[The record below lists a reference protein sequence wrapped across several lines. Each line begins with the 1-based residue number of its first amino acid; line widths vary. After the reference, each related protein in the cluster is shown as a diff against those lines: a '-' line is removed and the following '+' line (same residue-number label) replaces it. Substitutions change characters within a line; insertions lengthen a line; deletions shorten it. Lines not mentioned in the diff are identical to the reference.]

1 MTKDV
6 LLKARRAAVKSFAS
20 LRAMALLCLVM
31 LSVVSAKAQATVY
44 ALWCADAD
52 NPTLIFTTSNESFQA
67 GGNFYYEG
75 DKFTI
80 TQVWSGEEVT
90 NTGNEDPAWLSV
102 VEPTVKRVVITS
114 NFSVALPKSTYHW
127 FYGFDITAIDGLR
140 YLNTSKVTNMEGMFG
155 YCTQI
160 PSLDLSYFDTRN
172 VENMKD
178 MFKKCLKLTS
188 LDVSAFNTAKVTN
201 MAGMFDTCTNLAS
214 LDLSCFDTS
223 SVTDMHSMFSYTY
236 HLNTLNLTSFNT
248 SQVTDMS
255 NMFEGSNVQSIDLS
269 HFDTHNVTKMARMF
283 AENNFNGSL
292 DLSHFDTSNVT
303 TMYEMFMGCRLQSL
317 NLSSFDTR
325 NVTDM
330 TRMFYMCSHLEELDL
345 KSFHTGKL
353 VSMKEMFAF
362 CNDLKRLVLENFDTS
377 LITDMSNLFYDMADL
392 QQLDL
397 SSFNTSNVTTM
408 ENMFHQCYTLKSL
421 DLSSFDT
428 QNVTNMTGM
437 FSYCSNLKTIYVS
450 DESWTVDNVTET
462 NNSMFESCE
471 NLIGQISTRY
481 SSEHTGTEYARIDD
495 YGTPG
500 YLSSLSSLEGP
511 FAYWCEDD
519 FTIYFTYEKLSN
531 GMYQGHNIKS
541 AWQGN
546 QVIPSGEV
554 VPAWSEALK
563 ELAKGAEFD
572 ATFAL
577 ARPTSTYRW
586 FAGFKNP
593 FAIIGLEYLNT
604 SCVTTMKEMFMES
617 GIDLPDL
624 SSLNTRNVTDMSRM
638 FYNCPYLRIVNLS
651 GLSNSNVTDMSSMFE
666 NCTKLES
673 INLSNF
679 SAGKASMKKMF
690 KGCTT
695 LTELDMS
702 TVNTSNATDMS
713 GMFQDCTRLTS
724 VDFSGMDVRNVTSM
738 KEMFK
743 GAFLTS
749 YVNLDLS
756 SFVPRSV
763 TDMSSMFEDCT
774 FLESVDVS
782 NFDTD
787 NVLTMKRMFYNCG
800 QLKTLDLSNFNNSN
814 VTDMDSLFTWCY
826 GLETLNLRGF
836 KTPAVTSMNSMFLQC
851 GKLDSLDL
859 STFDTRNVTDM
870 ANMFYGCNDLTNID
884 LSSFNTSKVTTM
896 KYMFFDNEKLT
907 HLNLSNFDTRNVT
920 NMEAMFRACYELTSL
935 DLNSF
940 DVSKVSTM
948 NEMFIWCPNLTTIF
962 CKNSWKTYSDN
973 ISSSDMFLGCY
984 RLTGSDGTT
993 YDENH
998 TDISYAHLDGEG
1010 GRGYF
1015 SDYMPQVVWC
1025 KDNTTLYFYKGGRLS
1040 AGFDY
1045 KGQTVT
1051 ASWSNTDVTE
1061 SGGLDGDTHPRW
1073 IDYRYDGDN
1082 KLEGNVTTVVF
1093 DESFQDVLPRHLC
1106 AWFSG
1111 CNNLTTIEGIE
1122 YLNTSEAINMRDM
1135 FRNCGALTSLDVS
1148 HFDTR
1153 NVTDMSGMFYYCNLL
1168 TNLDVSGF
1176 NTSKVTDMS
1185 SMFAGCFQVKAL
1197 DVSHFN
1203 TDNVTNMERMF
1214 ESCSYN
1220 LTSLDVSSFNTSKVT
1235 NMKEMFRGC
1244 NNLTTIYGNDDW
1256 SLGVCEQS
1264 DNMFEHC
1271 ENLVGGNGT
1280 VYDTNRLNVTYA
1292 RPDNNDQQGYFTSA
1306 FVYDISSA
1314 GVGTLYMDYA
1324 LNIPDADYFDVFY
1337 VKSVNSAGTLY
1348 LKKVRDV
1355 IPANTAVVIFGNEG
1369 SYSMSKSSESAA
1381 AIRDNMLQGVSV
1393 ETSVEDLQQKHGK
1406 DIYVLSRGND
1416 SFINFRKAG
1425 ETVTS
1430 IPANRAYLP
1439 YTLASGA
1446 RELAISFDEGNE
1458 ASGIETI
1465 AAGNVPTTGV
1475 YTLSGQRVTNP
1486 QHGLYIVNGKKVLV
1500 P

>member
-6 LLKARRAAVKSFAS
+6 LLKARRATVKSFAS

-31 LSVVSAKAQATVY
+31 LSVVSAKAQVTAY
-44 ALWCADAD
+44 ALWCAEAEE
-52 NPTLIFTTSNESFQA
+52 PTLIFTTSNESFQA
-67 GGNFYYEG
+67 GGDFYYGSDE
-75 DKFTI
+75 FTI

-90 NTGNEDPAWLSV
+90 NVGSTDPAWLSV
-102 VEPTVKRVVITS
+102 VKPTVKRIVFTS

-140 YLNTSKVTNMEGMFG
+140 FLNTSKVTNMEGMFG

-178 MFKKCLKLTS
+178 MFKVCLKLES

-214 LDLSCFDTS
+214 LDLSRFDTS
-223 SVTDMHSMFSYTY
+223 SVTDMHSMFSYTN
-236 HLNTLNLTSFNT
+236 HLNTLNLTYFNT

-283 AENNFNGSL
+283 AEFNFNGSL

-303 TMYEMFMGCRLQSL
+303 TMYEMFMGCKLQSI

-330 TRMFYMCSHLEELDL
+330 TRMFYICLNLEELDL

-353 VSMKEMFAF
+353 ASMKEMFAF
-362 CNDLKRLVLENFDTS
+362 CGNLERLILENFDTS
-377 LITDMSNLFYDMADL
+377 LITDMSNIFYGMTDL

-408 ENMFHQCYTLKSL
+408 ENMFNQCYTLKNL

-450 DESWTVDNVTET
+450 DKSWTVEHVTEA

-471 NLIGQISTRY
+471 SLHGQISTAFD
-481 SSEHTGTEYARIDD
+481 ENHTGTEYARIDA

-531 GMYQGHNIKS
+531 GMYQGHTIQS
-541 AWQGN
+541 AWQGD

-617 GIDLPDL
+617 GIGFPDL

-666 NCTKLES
+666 NCTSLES
-673 INLSNF
+673 INLRNF

-690 KGCTT
+690 KGCAY
-695 LTELDMS
+695 LESIDMS

-713 GMFQDCTRLTS
+713 GMFQDCTRLKS

-743 GAFLTS
+743 GAFMMNS
-749 YVNLDLS
+749 INLDLS
-756 SFVPRSV
+756 SFVTSNV

-774 FLESVDVS
+774 SLRSIDVS
-782 NFDTD
+782 NFDTG
-787 NVLTMKRMFYNCG
+787 NVLTMKRMFYKCMC
-800 QLKTLDLSNFNNSN
+800 LETLDLSSFNNSK
-814 VTDMDSLFTWCY
+814 VSEMDSLFAECADLQTI
-826 GLETLNLRGF
+826 NLRGF
-836 KTPAVTSMNSMFLQC
+836 KTPAVTTMNSMFIKCAVL
-851 GKLDSLDL
+851 KSLDL
-859 STFDTRNVTDM
+859 SSFDTRNVTDMARMFQHCGELTNIDLRTFDTRNVTDM
-870 ANMFYGCNDLTNID
+870 LCMFAFCN
-884 LSSFNTSKVTTM
+884 SF
-896 KYMFFDNEKLT
+896 
-907 HLNLSNFDTRNVT
+907 
-920 NMEAMFRACYELTSL
+920 TSL

-940 DVSKVSTM
+940 DISKNSLVE
-948 NEMFIWCPNLTTIF
+948 NMFYGCSDLTTIF
-962 CKNSWKTYSDN
+962 CKNDWSKVSAIGNN
-973 ISSSDMFLGCY
+973 IFGNCLK
-984 RLTGSDGTT
+984 LTGSDGTV

-1045 KGQTVT
+1045 KGHTVT

-1082 KLEGNVTTVVF
+1082 KLEGSVTTVVF

-1135 FRNCGALTSLDVS
+1135 FRDCGALTSLDVS

-1197 DVSHFN
+1197 DVSHFD

-1214 ESCSYN
+1214 EYCSYN
-1220 LTSLDVSSFNTSKVT
+1220 LTSIDVSSFNTSKVT

-1244 NNLTTIYGNDDW
+1244 SNLTTIYGNDDW

-1280 VYDTNRLNVTYA
+1280 VYDANRLNVTYA

-1348 LKKVRDV
+1348 LKKVRGV
-1355 IPANTAVVIFGNEG
+1355 IPAKTAVVIFGNEG
-1369 SYSMSKSSESAA
+1369 SYSMIKSSESAA
-1381 AIRDNMLQGVSV
+1381 AIRDNMLQGVTE